1 MEMRSRSQ
9 DIRYRSKNRW
19 DRRTGD
25 VLYRLLHK
33 MQNARNSRNSGE
45 EHVQWRRTCGV
56 LNSLLLMWKM
66 QGIAETVG

>member
-19 DRRTGD
+19 VRRTGD
-25 VLYRLLHK
+25 VLNRLLHN

-45 EHVQWRRTCGV
+45 EHAVF
-56 LNSLLLMWKM
+56 
-66 QGIAETVG
+66 